1 MLWNTVLTKGTASYR
16 RYSHN
21 APVFNWRLD
30 MAVTVKLVRY
40 KICVGGERNN

>member
-1 MLWNTVLTKGTASYR
+1 MEYRVYQRDGVIDR